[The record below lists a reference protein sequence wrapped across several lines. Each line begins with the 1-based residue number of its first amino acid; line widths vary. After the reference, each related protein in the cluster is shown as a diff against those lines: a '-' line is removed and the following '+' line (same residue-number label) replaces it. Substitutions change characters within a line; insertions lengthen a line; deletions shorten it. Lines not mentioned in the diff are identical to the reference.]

1 MKTNKDVLAWMVLNY
16 KERFDLT
23 LSARNDELKRL
34 NTDFRNLEFDLPISR
49 NVNDKLTKQLFLVE
63 RKCWANKQYSPRE
76 CPEISRILESLQD
89 EDLEDCVLEI
99 ISECD
104 TPVDP
109 ANF

>member
-1 MKTNKDVLAWMVLNY
+1 MVLNY

-63 RKCWANKQYSPRE
+63 RKC
-76 CPEISRILESLQD
+76 
-89 EDLEDCVLEI
+89 
-99 ISECD
+99 
-104 TPVDP
+104 
-109 ANF
+109 